1 MALIQQRAICG
12 LWRPSSDQLKL
23 GLLNTSSSSSSS
35 VQCGGGRRSFSI
47 RSELK
52 TESSNVVV
60 LESKEDGAMPTFPS
74 TSSSSGEFIGY
85 GVLDERN
92 FYRERFVV
100 RFSEVGD
107 RGSMSLEM
115 LSSLLQVRFLA
126 FFD

>member
-12 LWRPSSDQLKL
+12 LWRPNQLKL
-23 GLLNTSSSSSSS
+23 GLPLKSNSSS
-35 VQCGGGRRSFSI
+35 VQCGGRRNLSI

-60 LESKEDGAMPTFPS
+60 LESKENGAMPTFS
-74 TSSSSGEFIGY
+74 GTSSSSGEFIGY
-85 GVLDERN
+85 GMLDERN

-115 LSSLLQVRFLA
+115 LSSLLQVRFLE